1 MFGRSVAVVR
11 DNGFI
16 SERYTAISKDNL
28 RINDRIRISPV
39 RLIDENNQQ
48 LGVVPTAEA
57 LERAREAELDLVEV
71 SPTSTPP
78 VCRIMDYGK
87 YLYEQKRKVKQNLKK
102 QHTVTLKEIRL
113 RPKIDDHDREI
124 KMQQAVKFIE
134 KGHKVQITM
143 MFRGREMMHQEQ
155 GQEIMD
161 EIVQALQDK
170 AKPERPPVMLGKR
183 LNMVMV
189 PLKSS

>member
-1 MFGRSVAVVR
+1 M
-11 DNGFI
+11 
-16 SERYTAISKDNL
+16 
-28 RINDRIRISPV
+28 RINERIRISPV

-87 YLYEQKRKVKQNLKK
+87 HLYEQKRKIKLNLKK

-113 RPKIDDHDREI
+113 RPKIDDHDRDI
-124 KMQQAVKFIE
+124 KVQRAIGFLE
-134 KGHKVQITM
+134 KGT
-143 MFRGREMMHQEQ
+143 RSR
-155 GQEIMD
+155 
-161 EIVQALQDK
+161 LQ
-170 AKPERPPVMLGKR
+170 
-183 LNMVMV
+183 
-189 PLKSS
+189 

>member
-1 MFGRSVAVVR
+1 M
-11 DNGFI
+11 
-16 SERYTAISKDNL
+16 
-28 RINDRIRISPV
+28 RINERIRISPV

-87 YLYEQKRKVKQNLKK
+87 HLYEQKRKIKLNLKK

-113 RPKIDDHDREI
+113 RPKIDDHDRDI
-124 KMQQAVKFIE
+124 KVQQAIGFLE

-143 MFRGREMMHQEQ
+143 MFRGREMMHQNLGKQ
-155 GQEIMD
+155 IMD
-161 EIVQALQDK
+161 EIVEQLQDK
-170 AKPERPPVMLGKR
+170 AKPERPPILLGKR
-183 LNMVMV
+183 MNIVMV
-189 PLKSS
+189 PLKTQ

>member
-1 MFGRSVAVVR
+1 M
-11 DNGFI
+11 
-16 SERYTAISKDNL
+16 
-28 RINDRIRISPV
+28 RINERIRISPV

-48 LGVVPTAEA
+48 LGVVPTVEA

-87 YLYEQKRKVKQNLKK
+87 YLYEQKRKIKQNMKK

-113 RPKIDDHDREI
+113 RPKIDDHDRDI
-124 KMQQAVKFIE
+124 KVQRAIGFLE

-143 MFRGREMMHQEQ
+143 MFRGREMMHQNL
-155 GQEIMD
+155 GKEIMD
-161 EIVQALQDK
+161 EIVEQLQDK
-170 AKPERPPVMLGKR
+170 AKPERPPMLLGR
-183 LNMVMV
+183 RMNIVMV
-189 PLKSS
+189 PLKTQ